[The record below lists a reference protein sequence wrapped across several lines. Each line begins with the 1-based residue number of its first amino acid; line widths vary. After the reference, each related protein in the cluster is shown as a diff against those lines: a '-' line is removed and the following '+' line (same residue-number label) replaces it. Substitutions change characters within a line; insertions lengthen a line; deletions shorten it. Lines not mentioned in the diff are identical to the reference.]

1 MIGSIQS
8 KLSFPLL
15 FDNLAV
21 GWPNLC
27 CDVAESFYLI
37 IQRWLLLQPLVYD
50 SVADAV
56 ALSELL
62 TALLFARIYTL
73 ERDLVQ

>member
-8 KLSFPLL
+8 QLGFPLL
-15 FDNLAV
+15 LDNLAV

-27 CDVAESFYLI
+27 RDVAQSFDLI
-37 IQRWLLLQPLVYD
+37 IQRRLLLQLLIDD
-50 SVADAV
+50 SIADAV
-56 ALSELL
+56 ALRELL